1 MCLLPQV
8 ALPFHGRIAKEL
20 LEREPLLE
28 RHWPLKVLHLHVSA
42 NTHSA
47 ETQPWE
53 VITKLEV
60 HSQLGQDCKD
70 LKMSPAKIK
79 TVVPCHACDPY

>member
-42 NTHSA
+42 NTDDIDPFAVLRNSEVLCVQQLVINIVA
-47 ETQPWE
+47 CSTPWQSFCE
-53 VITKLEV
+53 PLC
-60 HSQLGQDCKD
+60 G
-70 LKMSPAKIK
+70 
-79 TVVPCHACDPY
+79 